1 MSANLVWL
9 CILLVVTAAALLLR
23 RRHPSVRPALVPDPA
38 YAARPGQ
45 PAPAAPQPLSVSLH
59 KLAEGL
65 TDFFDASA
73 QPTDL
78 LANVDFQRG
87 AALFTREDAP
97 VDLVLSYVTGDNAV
111 ISCMASAALH
121 DRKEAGD
128 TPDKVI
134 ETIGAMGGWP
144 LFFALRYLEGA
155 VPPADLLIG
164 RILSRAGEHWNHRIP
179 QQILKDFV
187 ARRAAADEKPA
198 FGAHLQ
204 GLSRWRLETL
214 KGILMKLGPEAA
226 PLRDEYADFHKAWI
240 DTDYLAGVGTLW
252 SVDAAERASIIE
264 HEGLLAAVA
273 TLEAS
278 YLADRPRSTLLVG
291 EAGVGK
297 SAIGRALAARLGR
310 SGWIVFQAG
319 ASELLAGQIYMG
331 EFEKRM
337 QDVVRQLSRPRR
349 VLWVIPDFPALALA
363 GRHRNSQVG
372 ALDFILPLIE
382 RGEITVL
389 GECQPAAYDRLVRE
403 KPRCTTA
410 LTALRIQPTSEAV
423 TLDLARRWM
432 RAHTAPGAG
441 TGSGSGAQ
449 AAPDIQEAVAARDTD
464 AVIHEAA
471 QLALQFLGHKGMPGS
486 VLELLR
492 ISHERLKAGASASAG
507 TEAGSETGTEAG
519 PPAPIAPDDLIVTL
533 SQITGLPAHILDDRE
548 ALDLAALRTL
558 FEERVKGQPEAVD
571 CLVDRVAMIKAGV
584 TDPTRPSGVFLFA
597 GPTGTGKTEIA
608 KALAEF
614 LFGSPERMIRLDMSE
629 LQAIESLDRIL
640 GTRDEER
647 GDSLADQVR
656 RQPFSVVLLD
666 EFEKA
671 HERVWDVFLQVFDDG
686 RLTDRR
692 GRTADVRHAIIILT
706 SNLGGAIPSGLSLGF
721 SKEHDGFRAGVV
733 TRTVEKA
740 FRKEFLNRIDRV
752 VVFRPLSREV
762 MRQILQREMSAALQ
776 RRGLRSRAWAVEWDE
791 SAIEFLLKKGFT
803 EDLGAR
809 PLKRAI
815 ERYLLAPLA
824 TAIVKREVPA
834 GDQFLL
840 LTGRDDRLD
849 LEFIDPDAPQAAG
862 DVVVRLPAM
871 ETDAP
876 LPAGSA
882 RPGADLGGIALQP
895 GGRPEEADFLRARL
909 AALSARVESDRW
921 KQDKA
926 KTLED
931 TGRPDFW
938 SSPGRF
944 ETLGLYEYRD
954 RIESGVQRAGSLL
967 DRLAGRPGDPR
978 SRYPRHLVGALAHNL
993 YLLETACADVEG
1005 QRPREAFL
1013 LVEAKTSRG
1022 APQPEADRFASELAA
1037 MYRSWAAKRRMRMQ
1051 VLDERPADGQPY
1063 RFLMAVSGFG
1073 AYSILAPED
1082 GLHVLEQPEDRP
1094 HQFERCRVQVSVVA
1108 QPLEPAGDAPRAL
1121 RAQAEHAIEKQAT
1134 RNLRV
1139 VRRYRRDPSPL
1150 VRDGIRHYRTGRID
1164 LVLCG
1169 DFDLLGGGVGTEET
1183 GKTTMPP

>member
-9 CILLVVTAAALLLR
+9 CILLVVTAVALLLR
-23 RRHPSVRPALVPDPA
+23 RRHPSVRPAPA
-38 YAARPGQ
+38 SA
-45 PAPAAPQPLSVSLH
+45 PAPADPASPKAPTPTSQPHLSVSLH

-78 LANVDFQRG
+78 LANTDFQSG
-87 AALFTREDAP
+87 AALFTREAAP

-128 TPDKVI
+128 TPERVI
-134 ETIGAMGGWP
+134 EAIGAMGGWP

-155 VPPADLLIG
+155 VPTGDPLIG
-164 RILSRAGEHWNHRIP
+164 RVLSRAGEHWDHRIP
-179 QQILKDFV
+179 HQILKDFV
-187 ARRAAADEKPA
+187 ARRAAAGEKPA

-204 GLSRWRLETL
+204 GLSRWRLETVKAIL
-214 KGILMKLGPEAA
+214 KKLGPEAA

-252 SVDAAERASIIE
+252 SADAAERASIIE

-319 ASELLAGQIYMG
+319 ASELLAGQVYMG

-432 RAHTAPGAG
+432 RAHAGPGAG
-441 TGSGSGAQ
+441 AVAQ
-449 AAPDIQEAVAARDTD
+449 APAGTEAAAAARDTD

-492 ISHERLKAGASASAG
+492 ITHERLKAGASASAG

-519 PPAPIAPDDLIVTL
+519 PCAPIAPDDLIVTL
-533 SQITGLPAHILDDRE
+533 SQMTGLPAHILDDRE
-548 ALDLAALRTL
+548 ALDLAALRAL

-629 LQAIESLDRIL
+629 LQAIDSLDRIL

-776 RRGLRSRAWAVEWDE
+776 RRGLRSRAWVVEWDE

-824 TAIVKREVPA
+824 TAIVNRQVPA

-862 DVVVRLPAM
+862 DVVVPLPAM
-871 ETDAP
+871 ATDAP
-876 LPAGSA
+876 APAGTA

-909 AALSARVESDRW
+909 AALCARVESDGW

-926 KTLED
+926 KALEE

-938 SSPGRF
+938 SSPMRF
-944 ETLGLYEYRD
+944 EVLGRYEYRD

-978 SRYPRHLVGALAHNL
+978 SRYPRQLVGALAHNL

-1013 LVEAKTSRG
+1013 LVEAKTSRA

-1037 MYRSWAAKRRMRMQ
+1037 MYRSWAAKRRMRVQ

-1094 HQFERCRVQVSVVA
+1094 HQFERCRVQVSVVS

-1121 RAQAEHAIEKQAT
+1121 RAQAERAIESHAS
-1134 RNLRV
+1134 RSLRV

-1164 LVLCG
+1164 LVLGG
-1169 DFDLLGGGVGTEET
+1169 DFDLMGDGTGVDERPET
-1183 GKTTMPP
+1183 TPLS

>member
-1 MSANLVWL
+1 MSANLLWL
-9 CILLVVTAAALLLR
+9 CILVVMAGALLLR
-23 RRHPSVRPALVPDPA
+23 RRYLS
-38 YAARPGQ
+38 ARTAPG
-45 PAPAAPQPLSVSLH
+45 PAAKDAAPPDRPSAAGPRPPLSVSLH
-59 KLAEGL
+59 RLASEL
-65 TDFFDASA
+65 TSFYDDSA

-78 LANVDFQRG
+78 LTNPDFARG
-87 AALFTREDAP
+87 VALFTREEAP
-97 VDLVLSYVTGDNAV
+97 VDLVLSYVTGDNSV
-111 ISCMASAALH
+111 ISCMASAALSERH
-121 DRKEAGD
+121 EAGD
-128 TPDKVI
+128 VADRIVDAVGGI
-134 ETIGAMGGWP
+134 GGWP
-144 LFFALRYLEGA
+144 LYFALRYLEGA
-155 VPPADLLIG
+155 VP
-164 RILSRAGEHWNHRIP
+164 AGEPLVGRVLSKAGESWNHRVA

-187 ARRAAADEKPA
+187 ARRTAAGERAA

-204 GLSRWRLETL
+204 GLSRGSLKALEEIL
-214 KGILMKLGPEAA
+214 KRLGPEAA
-226 PLRDEYADFHKAWI
+226 PLRVEYEDFRKEWI
-240 DTDYLAGVGTLW
+240 DVDYLAAVGTLW
-252 SVDAAERASIIE
+252 SADAAERASIIE
-264 HEGLLAAVA
+264 HDALQAAVA
-273 TLEAS
+273 LLEAS
-278 YLADRPRSTLLVG
+278 YLAERPRSTLLVG
-291 EAGVGK
+291 EPGVGK
-297 SAIGRALAARLGR
+297 TAIARALAARLGR
-310 SGWIVFQAG
+310 TGWIVFQAG
-319 ASELLAGQIYMG
+319 AAELLAGQIYIG

-337 QDVVRQLSRPRR
+337 QEVLRHLSRPRR

-363 GRHRNSQVG
+363 GRHSYSQVG
-372 ALDFILPLIE
+372 ALDLVLPLIE

-389 GECQPAAYDRLVRE
+389 GECEPAAYDRLVRE

-410 LTALRIQPTSEAV
+410 LTALRIQPTSQAE
-423 TLDLARRWM
+423 TLRLARRWM
-432 RAHTAPGAG
+432 HKHAGAG
-441 TGSGSGAQ
+441 DA
-449 AAPDIQEAVAARDTD
+449 DEAAARDTE
-464 AVIHEAA
+464 AVIQEAA

-486 VLELLR
+486 LLELLR
-492 ISHERLKAGASASAG
+492 VTHERLTAGAPAG
-507 TEAGSETGTEAG
+507 TGAAAG
-519 PPAPIAPDDLIVTL
+519 PHAPIAVDDLIVTL
-533 SQITGLPAHILDDRE
+533 SQMTGLPVHMLDDRE
-548 ALDLAALRTL
+548 ALDLTALRAL
-558 FEERVKGQPEAVD
+558 FAERVKGQPEAVD

-608 KALAEF
+608 KTLAEF

-629 LQAIESLDRIL
+629 FQAIDSLDRIL
-640 GTRDEER
+640 GTMEEGR

-671 HERVWDVFLQVFDDG
+671 HERVWDIFLQVFDDG

-721 SKEHDGFRAGVV
+721 SEEHGGFRAGVV
-733 TRTVEKA
+733 TRTIAKS

-791 SAIEFLLKKGFT
+791 STIEFLLTKGFT

-824 TAIVKREVPA
+824 TSIVNREVPA

-862 DVVVRLPAM
+862 DVVV
-871 ETDAP
+871 P
-876 LPAGSA
+876 LPAIASDAPAPPGSA
-882 RPGADLGGIALQP
+882 RTGADLGGIALQP
-895 GGRPEEADFLRARL
+895 GGRPEEADFLRTRL
-909 AALSARVESDRW
+909 ALLCARVESDGW

-926 KTLED
+926 KALEE

-944 ETLGLYEYRD
+944 EILGRYEYRD

-967 DRLAGRPGDPR
+967 GRLAGRPGDPR
-978 SRYPRHLVGALAHNL
+978 SRYPRHLVGALAHSL

-1022 APQPEADRFASELAA
+1022 APHPETDRFASELAA
-1037 MYRSWAAKRRMRMQ
+1037 MYRSWAAKRRMRVQ
-1051 VLDERPADGQPY
+1051 VLEERAPDGQPY

-1073 AYSILAPED
+1073 AFSILAPED

-1094 HQFERCRVQVSVVA
+1094 HQFERCRVQVSVVP

-1121 RAQAEHAIEKQAT
+1121 RSQAERSLEQHAT

-1139 VRRYRRDPSPL
+1139 VRSYRRDPSPL

-1164 LVLCG
+1164 LVLGG
-1169 DFDLLGGGVGTEET
+1169 DFDLLGGRAGAEEMSE
-1183 GKTTMPP
+1183 TTLPS